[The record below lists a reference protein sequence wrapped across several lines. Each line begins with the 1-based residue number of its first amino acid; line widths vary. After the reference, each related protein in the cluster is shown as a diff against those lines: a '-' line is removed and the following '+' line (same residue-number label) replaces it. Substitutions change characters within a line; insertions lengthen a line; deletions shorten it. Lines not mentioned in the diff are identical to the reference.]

1 MTIRCSLGVMIRA
14 NRKVGSSKQKVLA
27 KHAGKHLI
35 AEAMNVSQEPI
46 TFYHRKTHTA
56 YYQIMKGIDYEKI
69 VVIIFNYFSS

>member
-1 MTIRCSLGVMIRA
+1 MEGGSLGGVSRA

-46 TFYHRKTHTA
+46 TFYHRKTHAVHTVS
-56 YYQIMKGIDYEKI
+56 YTHLTLPTT
-69 VVIIFNYFSS
+69 